1 MNFPGHILA
10 CGSYFSIPK
19 DYFCDV
25 LSDETA
31 SNFYSLP
38 FHSTI
43 KGNDLINIRCHIST
57 LSHSANEE
65 I

>member
-1 MNFPGHILA
+1 MNSLGHILA

-19 DYFCDV
+19 NYFYDV

-38 FHSTI
+38 FLFDYQRKRPNQH
-43 KGNDLINIRCHIST
+43 
-57 LSHSANEE
+57 
-65 I
+65 